1 MNRYVLE
8 CLIGLLFA
16 CTIILA
22 SFASTSVIPFIYQ
35 GF

>member
-8 CLIGLLFA
+8 CLLGLLFA
-16 CTIILA
+16 GAIILA
-22 SFASTSVIPFIYQ
+22 SFASTTGIPFIYQ